1 MKRELFI
8 KEIIDDLSI
17 LKNKLDF
24 LSVGNL
30 HDINIISEYHIQEI
44 LNIVLNLN
52 LKNSNAAN
60 KNAVSIDLEDI
71 ENKIAV
77 QVTSTN
83 SKVKVQE
90 TLDKYFANNLNEK
103 FEILLVFILGKKQ
116 KTYNNLRI
124 KNDFSFSPNEHILD
138 FTNIILKF
146 PLLPTSKIEKIRNVL
161 KNDKL
166 PGIKKENPVNR
177 FKKNFSI
184 KNEIC
189 NKLYKRDLSVKDR
202 EILYYIPYRSF
213 VYDSLIIRSIDD
225 VSYPNIDDDENHPI
239 SKWYKAQ
246 IHDISE
252 YGIETMVSSS
262 FDLVMNESGKWNFL
276 NQRDKNKLPL
286 RINYLRATILQRIP
300 FDNIIKLDMNPDPVY
315 GYPTLYVEYKNDK
328 KPFSE
333 EIPFLI
339 GYYHDENDCRKVHY
353 FELSEKDE
361 NL

>member
-52 LKNSNAAN
+52 LKNSNAVN

-124 KNDFSFSPNEHILD
+124 KNDFSFNPNEHILD

-146 PLLPTSKIEKIRNVL
+146 PLLPTSKIEKIRDIL

-166 PGIKKENPVNR
+166 HSTKKENPVNR
-177 FKKNFSI
+177 FKKNFAI

-189 NKLYKRDLSVKDR
+189 SKLFKNNLSFKDR
-202 EILYYIPYRSF
+202 EILYYVPHHAFI
-213 VYDSLIIRSIDD
+213 YDSLIIRSIEDKA
-225 VSYPNIDDDENHPI
+225 YPNCDDDENNPI
-239 SKWYKAQ
+239 STWYKAQ
-246 IHDISE
+246 IHDIYE
-252 YGIETMVSSS
+252 YGIEMMITSAFNIV
-262 FDLVMNESGKWNFL
+262 VNKRGNWNFL
-276 NQRDKNKLPL
+276 NQRDINKLPPGA
-286 RINYLRATILQRIP
+286 NYLRATILQRIP
-300 FDNIIKLDMNPDPVY
+300 FDYIIKLDMDTDPVY
-315 GYPTLYVEYKNDK
+315 GYPTLFVEYKNDK

-333 EIPFLI
+333 EIPFII
-339 GYYHDENDCRKVHY
+339 GYYNNENELRKVHY
-353 FELSEKDE
+353 FELSDKDE

>member
-1 MKRELFI
+1 MKRELLI
-8 KEIIDDLSI
+8 KEIIDELSI

-44 LNIVLNLN
+44 LNIILNLN
-52 LKNSNAAN
+52 LISSNSVT
-60 KNAVSIDLEDI
+60 KNAVSIDLEDRD
-71 ENKIAV
+71 NKIAV
-77 QVTSTN
+77 QVTATN
-83 SKVKVQE
+83 NKVKVQE
-90 TLDKYFANNLNEK
+90 TLDKFFLNNLNEK

-124 KNDFSFSPNEHILD
+124 NEGFYFNAKEHILD
-138 FTNIILKF
+138 FTDIVLKF
-146 PLLPTSKIEKIRNVL
+146 PTLPTAKIEKIRNVL

-177 FKKNFSI
+177 FKKNFAI

-189 NKLYKRDLSVKDR
+189 NKLYKRNLSVKDR

-239 SKWYKAQ
+239 STWYRAQ

-252 YGIETMVSSS
+252 YGIETMVPSS